1 LVEGTDKQWRGS
13 PLDVAGSG
21 MDAYGIKEIV
31 IEFDNGDEDIFTP
44 KQREEFESYELHQM
58 ATYLD
63 SIGHSI
69 RKARRTKGEDLHGI
83 ERTRKATGPTEHGV
97 GVARIVVRYSDGRVM
112 NFVPDAGREA
122 FSEDDML
129 EMKKVLERIS
139 STAEWA
145 EINTR
150 LGF

>member
-1 LVEGTDKQWRGS
+1 
-13 PLDVAGSG
+13 
-21 MDAYGIKEIV
+21 M
-31 IEFDNGDEDIFTP
+31 
-44 KQREEFESYELHQM
+44 
-58 ATYLD
+58 
-63 SIGHSI
+63 
-69 RKARRTKGEDLHGI
+69 HGI

-145 EINTR
+145 EINAR